1 MDKLQHEDCY
11 KGGSNM
17 MYRSDFSGMMENI
30 DLVVKLLWD
39 VKDRISD
46 RETLIQ
52 HNESNVVSINNR
64 IDFKDVPSVETALA
78 EIRTARKLLSETA
91 IELNLGRHYTG
102 REYEDD

>member
-1 MDKLQHEDCY
+1 MT
-11 KGGSNM
+11 
-17 MYRSDFSGMMENI
+17 YRSDFNGMMENI

-46 RETLIQ
+46 RETLTE
-52 HNESNVVSINNR
+52 HNESNAISINDR
-64 IDFKDVPSVETALA
+64 IDFRDVPSVETALA

>member
-1 MDKLQHEDCY
+1 MT
-11 KGGSNM
+11 
-17 MYRSDFSGMMENI
+17 YRSDFEGMTDNI

-39 VKDRISD
+39 IKDRISD

-52 HNESNVVSINNR
+52 HNESNVVSINDR
-64 IDFKDVPSVETALA
+64 TDFRDVPSVETALA

-91 IELNLGRHYTG
+91 LELSLGRHYTG